1 LIFQLKLLKWIFA
14 SNRVGGLHSKHHN
27 DSTAKHPKD
36 ILPGHEL
43 QLVDELNGWDEE
55 GQRLARPGLGR
66 SDQVPALQK
75 VRDGFGLE
83 TKNYCSLLNRKLS
96 PKKLLLIRLIFFI
109 LSFEQVELDCNILI
123 KTSSRGC
130 TVEDLTSDYYLE

>member
-1 LIFQLKLLKWIFA
+1 LLNWLF
-14 SNRVGGLHSKHHN
+14 SNRIAELHSKQH
-27 DSTAKHPKD
+27 SKESKAKHLKD
-36 ILPGHEL
+36 IVPGHKL
-43 QLVDELNGWDEE
+43 QLVDELDGWDEE

-109 LSFEQVELDCNILI
+109 LSFEQVELGCNILI